1 MPLSQPRAADFAA
14 RLDLSLDGICLA
26 CLSFV
31 SQPVVQGDLAATRTW
46 VRRMTPDLWADG
58 LDELA
63 LAAVR
68 CARARGEPDAAEALE
83 ELESRGPRS
92 GVAREIVLALAEK
105 LARWEER
112 QRSVVA
118 RARPRLP
125 PARPDLN

>member
-46 VRRMTPDLWADG
+46 VRRMT
-58 LDELA
+58 
-63 LAAVR
+63 
-68 CARARGEPDAAEALE
+68 PDAAEALE